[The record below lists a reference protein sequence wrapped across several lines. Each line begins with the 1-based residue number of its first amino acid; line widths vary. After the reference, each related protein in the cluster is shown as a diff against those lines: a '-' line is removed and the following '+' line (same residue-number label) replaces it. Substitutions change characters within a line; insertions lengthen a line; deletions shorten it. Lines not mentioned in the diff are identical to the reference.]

1 MKTIKRISTSLASV
15 ALAVAAVPNVM
26 ADVKMPSDW
35 NGPKVM
41 GPPQSANACGEAPD
55 ITRITHKYLDVA
67 YANISDAQK
76 MDIFL
81 PEEWKPQYPVIIN
94 VHGGAFFGC
103 DKMDNQ
109 LVPALYGLGKG
120 YAVANINYRLSPEAK
135 WPAQINDVKAA
146 IKFVRANAKKFSF
159 DPNKIILMG
168 GSAGGHLVAL
178 AGVSGDVKELE
189 DPNLGYLDIS
199 TKVQAVVA
207 WYSPINFKTTDKQ
220 WEQIGIKGQ
229 LHEPLDS
236 FESFL
241 LREELGKA
249 SEATL
254 KTLNPENYIT
264 SDAPPFLLQHG
275 YKDEVIPRLQSQ
287 EFAVKLAEAIGSDNV
302 EYNLLMSS
310 NHAED
315 KYFHT
320 ENNLE
325 RNYEFL
331 KRHIK

>member
-1 MKTIKRISTSLASV
+1 
-15 ALAVAAVPNVM
+15 
-26 ADVKMPSDW
+26 MPKDW
-35 NGPKVM
+35 NGPKIM
-41 GPPQSANACGEAPD
+41 GPPQGPNACGEAPD

-67 YANISDAQK
+67 YANKSEAQK

-81 PEEWKPQYPVIIN
+81 PEQWKLRYPVIIN
-94 VHGGAFFGC
+94 IHGGAFYGC

-109 LVPALYGLGKG
+109 LVPALYGLDKG
-120 YAVANINYRLSPEAK
+120 YVVANINYRLSPEAK

-146 IKFVRANAKKFSF
+146 IKFVRANAKKYSF
-159 DPNKIILMG
+159 DPDKIILMG
-168 GSAGGHLVAL
+168 GSAGGHLSVL

-189 DPNLGYLDIS
+189 DPSLGNSDVS

-220 WEQIGIKGQ
+220 WKQIGINGQ

-249 SEATL
+249 SEETL
-254 KTLNPENYIT
+254 RTLNPENYIT

-287 EFAVKLAEAIGSDNV
+287 EFAAKLAEAIGSDNV
-302 EYNLLMSS
+302 EYNLLMGA

-320 ENNLE
+320 ENNLQ

-331 KRHIK
+331 ERHIK